1 MAYMENLA
9 IVDADTSAT
18 IYTQPFS
25 HARCPRSTKGGHPLG
40 NSSLYLKRKKKK
52 AMKIIIDYSRHVH
65 LGCSYG
71 LSSFFLYFCSVIVS
85 HEDSLSP
92 SQLFMCLDFCITT
105 WEKGGYLV
113 GVLGKGAGLLGLR
126 SYSKDAWGG
135 EVTCWR
141 SRCNRKRVYDAA
153 SLARRGR
160 KGR

>member
-113 GVLGKGAGLLGLR
+113 GVLVKRGRTAWPALLLERRMG
-126 SYSKDAWGG
+126 
-135 EVTCWR
+135 
-141 SRCNRKRVYDAA
+141 
-153 SLARRGR
+153 RRGDVLEEQMQQ
-160 KGR
+160 KACI